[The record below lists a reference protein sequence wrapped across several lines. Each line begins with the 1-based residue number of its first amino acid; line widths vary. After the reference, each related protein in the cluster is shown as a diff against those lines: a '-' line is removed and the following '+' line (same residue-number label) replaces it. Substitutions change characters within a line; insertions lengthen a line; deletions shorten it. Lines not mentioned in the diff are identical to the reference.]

1 MTVEE
6 ALDEIQEHARWGRV
20 SLTTHARQRMR
31 QRSVTIDDVYEAIAT
46 ARHCVEQDNGTW
58 LLEGFDMDEDDL
70 TVVVELEGEDL
81 IITVF

>member
-1 MTVEE
+1 MG
-6 ALDEIQEHARWGRV
+6 A
-20 SLTTHARQRMR
+20 
-31 QRSVTIDDVYEAIAT
+31 SVFDDTRETENTATLDDVYEAIAT

-58 LLEGFDMDEDDL
+58 LLEGFDMDGDDL